1 MKFLDALIVPLV
13 TGVMR
18 GVMAV
23 GSGLVYIQFLA
34 CLTVLAMF
42 GTVMLAVCLV
52 LAKSAIFGA

>member
-13 TGVMR
+13 TGVMH

-23 GSGLVYIQFLA
+23 GSGIVYIQFLA

>member
-23 GSGLVYIQFLA
+23 GSGLVYIG
-34 CLTVLAMF
+34 V
-42 GTVMLAVCLV
+42 
-52 LAKSAIFGA
+52 